1 MQLSD
6 DNSFAGLSATN
17 KTGNLKTILSAA
29 TCSLLGTTAQAA
41 EDNNWRFDTALMYYG
56 ETDRVTAVEGIVAA
70 TKEFRDE
77 HFLNL
82 KVTIDSLT
90 GASASGAVAQPNVQT
105 FSRPS
110 GEGIYQVAPG
120 ETPLDDTFKDTR
132 VQLNASWAQPISENY
147 SISTGAHLSKEYDYL
162 SLGVNGSIARDF
174 NKKNTTVAIGAGFFY
189 DEIKPEGG
197 IPRPLA
203 QLAEIDL
210 SQIGYEDD
218 GEIEFEGDEIEF
230 EDDEYN
236 PYRIASKDDKTTIDL
251 LFGVT
256 QVINRQMI
264 MQLNYSYSQVD
275 GYLTD
280 PFKIVSV
287 VDNNG
292 ISQHQIYEHRPDSR
306 SKHSVFLQTKYHFS
320 RDVLDFSYR
329 YLWDDWEITS
339 HTVDMRYR
347 IPVGSGYIEP
357 HVRYYMQEA
366 AEFYRPFLLTGQSV
380 PEYVS
385 ADYRIGEMA
394 AVTVGF
400 KYGLPLKNNQEVS
413 FRIEYYQ
420 QTPKNPG
427 FEEVGVLADLEL
439 FESVEAIIA
448 QVSYSF

>member
-1 MQLSD
+1 MQLIDGKSPVVVNTSD
-6 DNSFAGLSATN
+6 QAS
-17 KTGNLKTILSAA
+17 NLKTLLTAA
-29 TCSLLGTTAQAA
+29 ACSLLGTTAQAN
-41 EDNNWRFDTALMYYG
+41 EDNSWQFDTALMYYG
-56 ETDRVTAVEGIVAA
+56 ETDRVTAVEGIVAGS
-70 TKEFRDE
+70 KEFQDE

-82 KVTIDSLT
+82 KLTVDSLT
-90 GASASGAVAQPNVQT
+90 GASATGAVAQPNVQT
-105 FSRPS
+105 FTRPS

-132 VQLNASWAQPISENY
+132 VQLNASWTQPISENY

-162 SLGVNGSIARDF
+162 SLGINGSIARDF
-174 NKKNTTVAIGAGFFY
+174 NKKNTTVAIGAGYFY
-189 DEIKPEGG
+189 DEIEPEGG

-203 QLAEIDL
+203 QLPEIDFTQV
-210 SQIGYEDD
+210 SYEDD

-251 LFGVT
+251 LIGVT

-306 SKHSVFLQTKYHFS
+306 SKQSVFLQTKYHFS
-320 RDVLDFSYR
+320 RNVLDFSYR
-329 YLWDDWEITS
+329 YLWDDWEINS
-339 HTVDMRYR
+339 HTMDMRYR
-347 IPVGSGYIEP
+347 IPLGSGYIEP

-366 AEFYRPFLLTGQSV
+366 AEFYRPFILTEQV
-380 PEYVS
+380 MPEYVS
-385 ADYRIGEMA
+385 ADYRIGEMTA
-394 AVTVGF
+394 LTVGF
-400 KYGLPLKNNQEVS
+400 KYGLPLKNNQEIS

-420 QTPKNPG
+420 QTPENPG
-427 FEEVGVLADLEL
+427 YEEVGVLADLEL

-448 QVSYSF
+448 QISYSF